1 MLAEALAACG
11 FGGRVVIGSWY
22 GARRATLDLGGRF
35 HRSRIRLIASQVSTL
50 PQTVALRWDRDRR
63 REAAWEFIRRLR
75 PSRFIGREVPLE
87 RAEEVYAGLDGEP
100 GAVLQVLLTYGRRPP
115 CTP

>member
-1 MLAEALAACG
+1 MA
-11 FGGRVVIGSWY
+11 GRVVIGSWY
-22 GARRATLDLGGRF
+22 GVRQARLDLGGRF

-50 PQTVALRWDRDRR
+50 PAHVALRWDRQRR

-75 PSRFIGREVPLE
+75 PSRFIGRVVPFE
-87 RAEEVYAGLDGEP
+87 RAAEVYAELDRGPE
-100 GAVLQVLLTYGRRPP
+100 AVLQVLFSYGRTAP